1 MEASEEKYRTLFEN
15 MDLGVLEVDNEERI
29 LYANAAFERTTGYT
43 LSELQGQVASKLLLQ
58 ADKQKKKLREQHKI
72 RARGE
77 ESVYELDI
85 IRKDGQVI
93 TLVISGAPVFDVRG
107 KVRGSV
113 GIHWD
118 VTRLRAMEQ
127 QLLEER
133 INQEKY
139 ILEAKLQAEE
149 DQRSQIGRDLHDG
162 VGQMLA
168 YMTLFLNMIKAKGVY
183 DPADIAQLEKTV
195 KQTLEQVRTLSRTLA
210 PPAIRDLGLRDSV
223 VELVNSYGIL
233 TKPVF
238 KLKVYPQRDD
248 AKLSLDKKIVVFR
261 VLQELLN
268 NTFKYANADTISIHL
283 YFQEDGLHM
292 DYTDDGK
299 GFDITKIQKGV
310 GLDSMRSRI
319 GFYKGS
325 IDIQSAPGL
334 GTQTYIQLP
343 ID

>member
-1 MEASEEKYRTLFEN
+1 
-15 MDLGVLEVDNEERI
+15 MDRGVLEVDQEERI
-29 LYANAAFERTTGYT
+29 IYANNAMERITGYVI
-43 LSELQGQVASKLLLQ
+43 SEMKGQVASRLFIISEE
-58 ADKQKKKLREQHKI
+58 DKKILSEQERGQKKGQ
-72 RARGE
+72 
-77 ESVYELDI
+77 ESIYELNMT
-85 IRKDGQVI
+85 RKSGEVAR
-93 TLVISGAPVFDVRG
+93 LVISSAPVFDKNG

-118 VTRLRAMEQ
+118 VTRIRSMEQ

-168 YMTLFLNMIKAKGVY
+168 YMSLFLNMIKSKAVY
-183 DPADIAQLEKTV
+183 DPVDIAQLEKTV

-223 VELVNSYGIL
+223 VELVESYGIL
-233 TKPVF
+233 TTPVF
-238 KLKVYPQRDD
+238 KLKVYPQVEDSR
-248 AKLSLDKKIVVFR
+248 LTLDKKIVVFR

-283 YFQEDGLHM
+283 YFKGTDLHM
-292 DYTDDGK
+292 DYVDDGK
-299 GFDITKIQKGV
+299 GFDIAKIQKGV

-319 GFYKGS
+319 GFHKGL
-325 IDIQSAPGL
+325 IEIKSAPGK
-334 GTQTYIQLP
+334 GTKTFIQLP
-343 ID
+343 TE